1 LAESITGRQKSDGK
15 DLTMGLNWPMGN
27 RPIIGLHLAETS
39 WQPSPAPATARRW
52 QLCGLFFADRGTG
65 VKEKV
70 YIVNNVS
77 PKNPNEYAKK

>member
-1 LAESITGRQKSDGK
+1 MI
-15 DLTMGLNWPMGN
+15 
-27 RPIIGLHLAETS
+27 AETIIAGLTADCTGIEI
-39 WQPSPAPATARRW
+39 SPEDGALLQTRPAFGGNIMATIACPGHRPQMAIVRP
-52 QLCGLFFADRGTG
+52 FFADRGTG